1 MAIKKTFD
9 IKNILIAGAG
19 GFATKV
25 ALNKM
30 QAIPFIALRPD
41 LGTAILEGVGIALTF
56 FSSDKNDAL
65 GHAIIGAAS
74 SEFVG
79 KFPMLQGMNGVSR
92 MYPQN
97 GVSRMQP
104 MQNGALED
112 EFAFADVSMNEA
124 LSQLKNVANETNE
137 EEAYT
142 SYQL

>member
-1 MAIKKTFD
+1 MAVKQKFD

-65 GHAIIGAAS
+65 GHSIIGAAS
-74 SEFVG
+74 AQFVN
-79 KFPMLQGMNGVSR
+79 KFPALNGVSR
-92 MYPQN
+92 LSPQN
-97 GVSRMQP
+97 GVSRLP
-104 MQNGALED
+104 IQNGSLQD
-112 EFAFADVSMNEA
+112 EFASASVSMNQA
-124 LSQLKNVANETNE
+124 INDLKKVAGATNE
-137 EEAYT
+137 EEDYSA
-142 SYQL
+142 YQL